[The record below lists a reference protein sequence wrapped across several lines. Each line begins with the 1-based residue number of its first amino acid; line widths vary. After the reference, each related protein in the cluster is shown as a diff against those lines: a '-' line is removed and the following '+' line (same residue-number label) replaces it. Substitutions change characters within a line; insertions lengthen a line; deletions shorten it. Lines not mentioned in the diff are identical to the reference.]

1 MSPGNDGQLADL
13 WAVGGEHFIRINKS
27 KGYYAFC
34 PGCGWKL
41 TGKFS
46 TCPRCG
52 EDLRTEMCPYCKG
65 SIPYGV
71 EHCPRCTVDLSDPV
85 DLK

>member
-1 MSPGNDGQLADL
+1 MSLEDYDELTNL
-13 WAVGGEHFIRINKS
+13 WAVGGRQIGLFYDEITPF
-27 KGYYAFC
+27 YYKFC

-52 EDLRTEMCPYCKG
+52 EDLRTAICTYCRG
-65 SIPYGV
+65 EIPAGV
-71 EHCPRCTVDLSDPV
+71 ENCPRCTADFLSYS
-85 DLK
+85 

>member
-1 MSPGNDGQLADL
+1 MSPSNQGELADL
-13 WAVGGEHFIRINKS
+13 WAVGGMQIVSAASGS
-27 KGYYAFC
+27 KPWYYSFC

-52 EDLRTEMCPYCKG
+52 A
-65 SIPYGV
+65 
-71 EHCPRCTVDLSDPV
+71 
-85 DLK
+85 

>member
-1 MSPGNDGQLADL
+1 MMHSGDHGLADL
-13 WAVGGEHFIRINKS
+13 WAVGGQHVSADKKEPKS
-27 KGYYAFC
+27 FYYQFC

-52 EDLRTEMCPYCKG
+52 EDLRTEECLYCRG
-65 SIPYGV
+65 VIPAGLDQ
-71 EHCPRCTVDLSDPV
+71 CPRCTADLR
-85 DLK
+85 L